1 MPFKS
6 EKQRRYLWLTHPDI
20 AKRWADTYPTKKDLP
35 MYAADTKAT
44 EKQSTAA
51 QILNGVLPNYLRKF
65 ATSDVTRVYGSNTK
79 KSDSK
84 QEYVKL
90 PVKQGPTFAGESEAQ
105 AVNKPVGDGLN
116 DNNAP
121 SPEKQDQVTAD
132 ALFKKLAVVL
142 SPVLMQEIENEQAMQ
157 QAREAQRMPQNA
169 GIKPMPPT
177 VNSILPPMGMA
188 QPAPNPGQTQPAQPQ
203 QPQQPANGQ
212 LASVGGGNSPNANP
226 INSFSGLS
234 STGDINGNAALGTQN
249 MAGGEKMAA
258 GNDALAWLMSID
270 NVGTPDPEDLDYDE
284 RAKSAASSP
293 AWQRSA
299 GKNDEGGLNAKGR
312 ASYNK
317 ATGGNLK
324 APVTESKPSGSRAK
338 RQNSFCSRMCGMKQH
353 ETGAKTKSDPES
365 RINKALRKWNC
376 KCADCAGQPFE
387 IIKSANL
394 ERMLTSAL
402 VSAGGGLALGAY
414 PGWHLQQASA
424 RAGNPEFVNSFVG
437 RIPIAA
443 AGALS
448 GGVYNYLREQQEAEA
463 KKKLSVAAAN

>member
-6 EKQRRYLWLTHPDI
+6 EKQRRYLWLKHPDI

-35 MYAADTKAT
+35 MYAADSKAT

-65 ATSDVTRVYGSNTK
+65 VSSDVQRVYAANIK

-90 PVKQGPTFAGESEAQ
+90 PMKHGPTCAGESDTQ
-105 AVNKPVGDGLN
+105 AVNKPVEDGLN

-142 SPVLMQEIENEQAMQ
+142 SPVLMQEIEDEQARQ
-157 QAREAQRMPQNA
+157 QARDAQRMPTNV
-169 GIKPMPPT
+169 GVKHTPPA
-177 VNSILPPMGMA
+177 VNSIMPPMGMA
-188 QPAPNPGQTQPAQPQ
+188 QPAPNPGQTQPAQPAQPQ
-203 QPQQPANGQ
+203 QTQQPANGQ
-212 LASVGGGNSPNANP
+212 LASVGGGASPNANP
-226 INSFSGLS
+226 INAFGGLS

-249 MAGGEKMAA
+249 MAGGEKMSAGVLDFLRPAQPPKEPPTIEKSVGRGLINLWRSGQKPTPAPTTPTVPAPAPALALKTKAAA
-258 GNDALAWLMSID
+258 GNDALAWLMSMDNCNAID
-270 NVGTPDPEDLDYDE
+270 DEDLDYDE
-284 RAKSAASSP
+284 RAKRAAEKWSAV
-293 AWQRSA
+293 
-299 GKNDEGGLNAKGR
+299 GLWDR
-312 ASYNK
+312 I
-317 ATGGNLK
+317 
-324 APVTESKPSGSRAK
+324 RAK
-338 RQNSFCSRMCGMKQH
+338 KKRG
-353 ETGAKTKSDPES
+353 
-365 RINKALRKWNC
+365 
-376 KCADCAGQPFE
+376 GQPFE
-387 IIKSANL
+387 VIKSANL

-414 PGWHLQQASA
+414 PGWQLQQASA
-424 RAGNPEFVNSFVG
+424 RAGNPDYVNSFVG

-448 GGVYNYLREQQEAEA
+448 GGLYNYLREQHDEDA
-463 KKKLSVAAAN
+463 KKKLVVPAAHS